1 MALIISAT
9 FVLAYWFGCIFIRPF
24 LRFFARTH
32 GSNDIVG
39 NILSCFGVFYGLL
52 LGLIAVAADQNYGQV
67 EVAVQKE
74 AVALSALYY
83 DVSSYP
89 EPYRFNLRR
98 ILREYPRYVIKY
110 AWPEQQKGIIPTG
123 GIVRMNA
130 FQQRLLEFQPQ
141 TKAEEIIHAEA
152 IHQFNVFLEHRTL
165 RLQSVTTGIP
175 AVMWYVVIIGAIVNL
190 SMIWLF
196 DMRFLTH
203 IILGGLLAFFL
214 GTMIFLIAAMDNPF
228 RGEVSITPEPFEK
241 VALLML
247 DD

>member
-1 MALIISAT
+1 MFYWIYDYNSEQMALIISAT

-175 AVMWYVVIIGAIVNL
+175 AVMWYVVII
-190 SMIWLF
+190 
-196 DMRFLTH
+196 
-203 IILGGLLAFFL
+203 
-214 GTMIFLIAAMDNPF
+214 
-228 RGEVSITPEPFEK
+228 
-241 VALLML
+241 
-247 DD
+247 